1 MEVDFVDGAVN
12 FQGKGFQLN
21 YGARV
26 DSLRL
31 EEKPML
37 FACGCAML
45 IHRAVFV
52 DAGRWDEGT
61 FAYYEDV
68 ELGWRLN
75 LLGHTVWFSPRSVVH
90 HKHHG
95 TSGRWPEPPR
105 SRLYERN
112 SLRMIYELLE
122 RTSLERALAASLLLA
137 ADRALLSTPLSRA
150 TEVPAGARRLTPGR
164 LKAAAKKA
172 LVARGITRKTPVARA
187 LLRLGIRGWLEI
199 AREVLAPTPPRR
211 TAYLVEY
218 GDVPP
223 DSSGVQFE
231 SLSIRGSRNF
241 VGHLRFSVG
250 HARPDQAQAGCA
262 APAVRERRGDRE
274 YSSGSHWLQ
283 QVPARFPHD
292 TTPCSVCSS
301 KGSPSVPSATPAT
314 ATWPDFCLLSP

>member
-1 MEVDFVDGAVN
+1 
-12 FQGKGFQLN
+12 
-21 YGARV
+21 
-26 DSLRL
+26 
-31 EEKPML
+31 ML

-45 IHRAVFV
+45 VHRAVFV

-105 SRLYERN
+105 TRLYERN

-164 LKAAAKKA
+164 LTVAAKKA
-172 LVARGITRKTPVARA
+172 LVARGITRKTPVAKA
-187 LLRLGIRGWLEI
+187 LLRLGIRGWLEV
-199 AREVLAPTPPRR
+199 AREVTGADTPATHGLPGRIRR
-211 TAYLVEY
+211 RPAWLERRAVRIAV
-218 GDVPP
+218 D
-223 DSSGVQFE
+223 
-231 SLSIRGSRNF
+231 RGSRDF
-241 VGHLRFSVG
+241 VRHLRFSVG
-250 HARPDQAQAGCA
+250 HPRPDQAPAGCA

-274 YSSGSHWLQ
+274 TVRVALASAGARAVPTRAQRLAASSSRRR
-283 QVPARFPHD
+283 ARRQFLRQL
-292 TTPCSVCSS
+292 CSTS
-301 KGSPSVPSATPAT
+301 GHRMA
-314 ATWPDFCLLSP
+314 DFCLCCPIRIANQSAILDMRDP